1 MGMDKISQRKNSTKR
16 KGGWRCNSGVA
27 RGLKEV
33 SGIAKARGIEN
44 FEKEKHCQ

>member
-1 MGMDKISQRKNSTKR
+1 MDKISQRKNSTR
-16 KGGWRCNSGVA
+16 KGGWRYNSGVA